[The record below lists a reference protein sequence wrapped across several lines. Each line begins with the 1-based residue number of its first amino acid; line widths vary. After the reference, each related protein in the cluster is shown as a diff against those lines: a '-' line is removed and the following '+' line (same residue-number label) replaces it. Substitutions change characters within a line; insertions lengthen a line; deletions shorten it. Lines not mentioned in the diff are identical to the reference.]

1 MHKAF
6 LFVTVVFSSLAF
18 AAGPDPGVNVTVT
31 NTSSQPVPVTLQGTN
46 AITGSVTVTNTPN
59 VNVQNEVAV
68 RSTDNPAQQAVQF
81 ATSFPL
87 NGSPNFG
94 GLKDD
99 AYTVPAGKRLVIE
112 YVATEFILNGA
123 SSTGRGLLSVDVTNP
138 GSFKTPHA
146 LGTSSEAVPCTG
158 SQSCLVI
165 SKTVRIYAEPGAKIG
180 FTASGTQTLPP
191 VLSFVS
197 VVVNGHL
204 VDL

>member
-1 MHKAF
+1 MAVAF
-6 LFVTVVFSSLAF
+6 SNLAF

-31 NTSSQPVPVTLQGTN
+31 NPPSRPVPVTLQGTN
-46 AITGSVTVTNTPN
+46 AVTGSVTVTNTPN

-68 RSTDNPAQQAVQF
+68 RNTDNPAQQAVQF

-87 NGSPNFG
+87 NGSPSFG
-94 GLKDD
+94 GSGQDV
-99 AYTVPAGKRLVIE
+99 YTVPTGKRLVIE
-112 YVATEFILNGA
+112 YVASEFILNGA

-146 LGTSSEAVPCTG
+146 IGTSSEAVPCTG
-158 SQSCLVI
+158 TQACLVI
-165 SKTVRIYAEPGAKIG
+165 SKVVRIYADPGARIG

-197 VVVNGHL
+197 VIVNGHL